1 MGVAKERLRGL
12 AARDS
17 LSCYL
22 PYVAWE
28 DGMYVLADASLGFV
42 WEINPLLFAGEDTR
56 RILGGVLG
64 DRVLPPGTSVK
75 FHVFASEL
83 ISPFFPEEGSAEN
96 KVCREIA
103 AERKAA
109 FIPRICARESGFP
122 RGISGSSYR

>member
-1 MGVAKERLRGL
+1 MGVTKERLREL

-28 DGMYVLADASLGFV
+28 EGMYVLADASLGFM
-42 WEINPLLFAGEDTR
+42 WEINPLLFAGEDAK
-56 RILGGVLG
+56 RILGGLLG

-83 ISPFFPEEGSAEN
+83 IPRFSLRKGRRRTESAGRSPP
-96 KVCREIA
+96 RESG
-103 AERKAA
+103 
-109 FIPRICARESGFP
+109 FTPGICERESGFP
-122 RGISGSSYR
+122 QGISGSLYR

>member
-1 MGVAKERLRGL
+1 MGVAKERLREF

-28 DGMYVLADASLGFV
+28 EGMYVLADASLGFM
-42 WEINPLLFAGEDTR
+42 WEINPLLFAGEDAK

-64 DRVLPPGTSVK
+64 DRVLPPGTSIK

-83 ISPFFPEEGSAEN
+83 HIPVFP
-96 KVCREIA
+96 
-103 AERKAA
+103 
-109 FIPRICARESGFP
+109 
-122 RGISGSSYR
+122 